1 MCVVRSSFKRQKNKK
16 NGFPLDFKQKITT
29 CSLLTWH
36 RNWTFFLPK
45 TTSSFKFEIGI
56 LELVIDPF
64 VVNDSFTC
72 DCSKYSIMTIYVRY
86 LKHIMINGKI
96 NEYKKIICSCFYV
109 KYRKIDIIVECINL
123 KGLFKVITNCIEPN
137 LAEV

>member
-1 MCVVRSSFKRQKNKK
+1 
-16 NGFPLDFKQKITT
+16 
-29 CSLLTWH
+29 
-36 RNWTFFLPK
+36 
-45 TTSSFKFEIGI
+45 
-56 LELVIDPF
+56 
-64 VVNDSFTC
+64 
-72 DCSKYSIMTIYVRY
+72 
-86 LKHIMINGKI
+86 MINGKI